1 MLSTT
6 RLLAAALTVLLTC
19 APAAALNP
27 KIGLQDLNHAS
38 WSEKDGVPADVQS
51 MAQTPDGWLWLGT
64 VDGLYRFDGV
74 HFDRFHLPAHPHIV
88 RNRIFDLHAVDNGDL
103 MISYILGGLSIL
115 HPDGTLVDLIDP
127 DADHINAIGSMT
139 MDRDGTV
146 WAAALDGLHR
156 YAKGR
161 WETMSAGP
169 DWATSDTR
177 SVLLDQYG
185 RLWASNGQ
193 ALYLYNRAAG
203 KVERVGGPEM
213 HGSLLQS
220 PDGRLWVGE
229 ADSVRLVPAAPLE
242 RRLPRAPDCSQSEAR
257 WSGQFD
263 RDGNL
268 WALRCPYGICRV
280 ANAGARQQAVI
291 VPSREA
297 GDKLD
302 QHWQLSALSTNVVLE
317 DREGNMWVSTQSGL
331 DRFRENK
338 LLPAR
343 IPGPTGVYSMA
354 SDTEGALWVAEP
366 VTGALWTLSADAAPV
381 RAAGR
386 FVSVV
391 ANDRDG
397 ALLLGGKRTIERRY
411 RGKVSEIMLPPGR
424 DGKAVDLGLIGML
437 DDGKVLWIASMQT
450 GLMGLVGGKWLP
462 SSAFNLPKRI
472 FMSAP
477 GGPGQLW
484 LSHNDG
490 KLSLYDDG
498 RLSEHDISLVG
509 VESGIFPGP
518 QLAVGGDRGLAVMKG
533 TAFVLLKAAN
543 PDVLRNVTGMAITPD
558 GDRWL
563 NAGKGV
569 VHVRRQDWDAALAQP
584 ERPLVLELINVLDG
598 YPGRAA
604 LDNRLPTVFNA
615 GNGRLWLRA
624 TGGIVRLET
633 AQLAPNRVQPIVQL
647 LRLNTVKATYPMAG
661 ALRLPADAHSFNI
674 QYTAPGLRK
683 PEGMRFQY
691 QLSGVDPSWQDG
703 GVLRTAYYTN
713 IGPGTYTFQV
723 RAVNEDGVVSAVVT
737 SAPIEVAPTLVQ
749 TWWFKALCLLAVA
762 LLMYGLYR
770 YRVRTVTARLA
781 QQLQVRMEERE
792 RLART
797 LHDTILQSVQ
807 AIVLRLHLLVND
819 LPAQGGTRASL
830 ERLLDNVDSTVAEG
844 RDQVHDLR
852 SGVGRA
858 LEPAVTAAGAQL
870 AELYPAT
877 RLRLVVT
884 GTPAPL
890 GGAVADEVC
899 GIVREAMRNG
909 FRHAGASEVV
919 VSIGYARAGLAVQV
933 SDNGSGMPA
942 EVLAAGHKAGHWGL
956 VGMRERAARIDA
968 TLSIKSSPESGTQ
981 VGLSLPGK
989 AA

>member
-1 MLSTT
+1 MNSFP
-6 RLLAAALTVLLTC
+6 RLLAAVLIALL
-19 APAAALNP
+19 AGPPAAALNP
-27 KIGLQDLNHAS
+27 KIRLQDLNHAS

-74 HFDRFHLPAHPHIV
+74 HFERFHLPAHKHIV

-103 MISYILGGLSIL
+103 LISYVLGGLSLL
-115 HPDGTLVDLIDP
+115 HPDGSLVDLIDP
-127 DADHINAIGSMT
+127 DVDHINAIGSMT
-139 MDRDGTV
+139 MERDGTV

-156 YAKGR
+156 YVNGR
-161 WETMSAGP
+161 WETMSSGP
-169 DWATSDTR
+169 DWAGSETR

-185 RLWASNGQ
+185 RLWASNGN

-203 KVERVGGPEM
+203 KVERVGGADM

-242 RRLPRAPDCSQSEAR
+242 RRLPRAPDYSQSEAR

-280 ANAGARQQAVI
+280 ANAGQRQEALI
-291 VPSREA
+291 VPSRA
-297 GDKLD
+297 ADDKLD
-302 QHWQLSALSTNVVLE
+302 QHWQLSALTTNVVLE

-338 LLPAR
+338 LVPAR
-343 IPGPTGVYSMA
+343 IPGTSGVYSMA
-354 SDTEGALWVAEP
+354 SDTEGGLWVAEP
-366 VTGALWTLSADAAPV
+366 VTGALWALSAEAAPL

-397 ALLLGGKRTIERRY
+397 ALLLAGKRSIERRY
-411 RGKVSEIMLPPGR
+411 RGKVSQIALPPGR
-424 DGKAVDLGLIGML
+424 DGKLVDLSVVGML
-437 DDGKVLWIASMQT
+437 DDGKVLWFAALQT
-450 GLMGLVGGKWLP
+450 GLMGMVDGKWLP
-462 SSAFNLPKRI
+462 GSAFNLPKRI

-490 KLSLYDDG
+490 KLSLYDNG
-498 RLSEHDISLVG
+498 KLSEHDISMVG

-518 QLAVGGDRGLAVMKG
+518 QLAVGGDRGLAVMAGKR
-533 TAFVLLKAAN
+533 FVLLNAAN
-543 PDVLRNVTGMAITPD
+543 PELLRNVTGMAVTPD

-584 ERPLVLELINVLDG
+584 GIALVLELINVLDG
-598 YPGRAA
+598 YPGRAS

-633 AQLAPNRVQPIVQL
+633 AQLVPNRVQPIVQL
-647 LRLNTVKATYPMAG
+647 LRLNTAKLSYPLGA

-691 QLSGVDPSWQDG
+691 QLSGVDASWQDG
-703 GVLRTAYYTN
+703 GVQRTAYYTN
-713 IGPGTYTFQV
+713 IGPGSYTFQV

-737 SAPIEVAPTLVQ
+737 SAPIVVAPTLVQ
-749 TWWFKALCLLAVA
+749 IWWFKALCALAVA
-762 LLMYGLYR
+762 LLLYGLYR

-792 RLART
+792 RIART

-807 AIVLRLHLLVND
+807 AILLRLHLMVNE
-819 LPAQGGTRASL
+819 LPVQGGTRASL

-852 SGVGRA
+852 SGVGRS

-884 GTPAPL
+884 GTPEPL
-890 GGAVADEVC
+890 GGAVADDVC

-933 SDNGSGMPA
+933 SDNGSGMAA
-942 EVLAAGHKAGHWGL
+942 EVLAAGHKSGHWGL

-968 TLSIKSSPESGTQ
+968 ALTIDSSPGGGTRI
-981 VGLSLPGK
+981 GLLVPGR

>member
-1 MLSTT
+1 MTSSSRLFVAALVA
-6 RLLAAALTVLLTC
+6 LLAWG
-19 APAAALNP
+19 PAAALNP
-27 KIGLQDLNHAS
+27 KVRLQDLSHAS

-51 MAQTPDGWLWLGT
+51 MAQTRDGWLWLGT

-74 HFDRFHLPAHPHIV
+74 RFERFPLPAHKHIV
-88 RNRIFDLHAVDNGDL
+88 RSRILELHAVGNGDL
-103 MISYILGGLSIL
+103 MISYILGGLSVL
-115 HPDGTLVDLIDP
+115 HPDGTLVDLADP
-127 DADHINAIGSMT
+127 DTDHINAIGSMT
-139 MDRDGTV
+139 MEGDGTV

-161 WETMSAGP
+161 WQTMSAGP
-169 DWATSDTR
+169 DWNTADTR

-185 RLWASNGQ
+185 RLWASNGH

-203 KVERVGGPEM
+203 KVERVPGAAM

-229 ADSVRLVPAAPLE
+229 ADSVRLVTAAPPG
-242 RRLPRAPDCSQSEAR
+242 RRLPRAPDYSQSEGR

-280 ANAGARQQAVI
+280 ANAGAREDTLI
-291 VPSREA
+291 VPSRA
-297 GDKLD
+297 ADDKLD

-338 LLPAR
+338 LVPAR
-343 IPGPTGVYSMA
+343 IPGPSGVYSMA
-354 SDTEGALWVAEP
+354 SDTEGGLWVAEP
-366 VTGALWTLSADAAPV
+366 VNGALWALSAEAAPV
-381 RAAGR
+381 REAGR

-397 ALLLGGKRTIERRY
+397 ALLLGGKRAIERRY
-411 RGKVSEIMLPPGR
+411 RGKVSEIALPPGW
-424 DGKAVDLGLIGML
+424 DGKAVDVALLGML
-437 DDGKVLWIASMQT
+437 DDGKVLWIASLQT
-450 GLMGLVGGKWLP
+450 GLMGRVDGKWLP
-462 SSAFNLPKRI
+462 ASSFNLPKRI

-490 KLSLYDDG
+490 KLSLYDNDK
-498 RLSEHDISLVG
+498 LSEHDISMVG

-533 TAFVLLKAAN
+533 NGFVLLNAAN
-543 PDVLRNVTGMAITPD
+543 PDVLRNVSGMAVTPD

-569 VHVRRQDWDAALAQP
+569 VHVRRADWEAALAQP
-584 ERPLVLELINVLDG
+584 GRPLVYELINVLDG

-604 LDNRLPTVFNA
+604 LDNRLPTVFNG

-624 TGGIVRLET
+624 TGGLVRLET
-633 AQLAPNRVQPIVQL
+633 AQLAPNHVQPIVQL
-647 LRLNTVKATYPMAG
+647 LRLNTATSTYPMGG
-661 ALRLPADAHSFNI
+661 ALRLPSDAHSFNI
-674 QYTAPGLRK
+674 EYTAPGLRK
-683 PEGMRFQY
+683 PEAMRFQY
-691 QLSGVDPSWQDG
+691 QLSGVDPGWQDG
-703 GVLRTAYYTN
+703 GALRTAYYTN
-713 IGPGTYTFQV
+713 IAPGTYTFQV
-723 RAVNEDGVVSAVVT
+723 RAVNEDGVVSAVAT
-737 SAPIEVAPTLVQ
+737 SAPIAVAPALVQ
-749 TWWFKALCLLAVA
+749 TWWFKTLCTLAVA
-762 LLMYGLYR
+762 LLLYGLYR
-770 YRVRTVTARLA
+770 YRVRLVTSRVA

-792 RLART
+792 RIART

-807 AIVLRLHLLVND
+807 SVVLRLHLMVNEM
-819 LPAQGGTRASL
+819 PAQGGTRGSL
-830 ERLLDNVDSTVAEG
+830 ERLLDSVDSTVAEG

-858 LEPAVTAAGAQL
+858 LEPVVTAAGAQL

-877 RLRLVVT
+877 RLRLEVA
-884 GTPAPL
+884 GTPGPL
-890 GGAVADEVC
+890 DGAVADDVC

-919 VSIGYARAGLAVQV
+919 VSIAYARADVVVRVG
-933 SDNGSGMPA
+933 DNGRGMPA
-942 EVLAAGHKAGHWGL
+942 DVLAAGHKAGHWGL
-956 VGMRERAARIDA
+956 VGMRERAARIGA
-968 TLSIKSSPESGTQ
+968 ALTIESSPDSGTQ
-981 VGLSLPGK
+981 IGLSVPGVP
-989 AA
+989 A